1 MHGHS
6 GLSIVAAATL
16 VTAGTGIRTAAGA
29 AAGDGPVPPQRGGP
43 IQRSQGSSRPSP
55 ESPTWG
61 GTWTEGPFS
70 EDSLDTKPPLRTP
83 PEHLE
88 ANFSWEPEGRRTSR
102 TGGSIG
108 VSRARR
114 VRRRGFIGPKAVA
127 RGDTRPGGGCQSGT
141 DSVAAAEMIRG
152 GGGGRA
158 GVRRW
163 FGGRSSDDGRYDE
176 FPDDFDYDSAADDD
190 EDENSSSNAGDG
202 NSALF
207 CWPEDEEEAAALLA
221 QDGADSI
228 SELELKDGISLAAE
242 SSLFQQQQEQGTG
255 SGSTSRGRPDRTRV
269 SGAGFRKSRV
279 GGEERRAATASGPS
293 LGGGTAAAAAAAAA
307 SPALKSST
315 AGSAPLR
322 LLTNPAEDEFT
333 PPSAE
338 PPAARGE
345 LEIVPPDDGDE
356 PRPGGRWQRQRSVL
370 GAVVSA
376 LMGALGL
383 KLWEGLVRGGASAA
397 AAAAAAAAEVERGVS
412 RGGAEEE
419 EEEAAV
425 AAAMEEEAA
434 LQQEKILAL
443 ENHLAYLEEDRRR
456 AALSAKEAR
465 SNRRKDDRQLKEY
478 VHTLEVHLDQLSK
491 EKQESETAMLEA
503 VRAETTKALKQG
515 SHATAAAAAAADEE
529 VRQARAELEAA
540 QALLEEALKEKAVAV
555 QEKAAGDAL
564 LRTEQGKR
572 AALEKEVER
581 LKESTSTLTQRLL
594 DAVAK
599 ADRADEKER
608 DAATAKAVAEREEI
622 EAAVAAAR
630 GEETARCR
638 EEFYSAL
645 AEEKEKLRK
654 QMEVRLATMRAGLKR
669 RLQEARSERRGTTG
683 SVSGRPMSGG
693 ITAGGTAS
701 ERPTSGRTTGSG
713 NSSGSS
719 SPPE

>member
-1 MHGHS
+1 MHEHS
-6 GLSIVAAATL
+6 GLAIVAAATL
-16 VTAGTGIRTAAGA
+16 VTAGTGIHTAAAA
-29 AAGDGPVPPQRGGP
+29 AAGDGPLPPPRVGP
-43 IQRSQGSSRPSP
+43 IERPQASSRPSP
-55 ESPTWG
+55 EPPTWAS
-61 GTWTEGPFS
+61 TWTEDPFPG
-70 EDSLDTKPPLRTP
+70 DSRDTKSPLRTP

-88 ANFSWEPEGRRTSR
+88 ADFSREPEGRTTSR

-114 VRRRGFIGPKAVA
+114 VRRRGFIEPTAVE
-127 RGDTRPGGGCQSGT
+127 RGNTRPGGGSRSGT
-141 DSVAAAEMIRG
+141 GSVAAAKMIRG
-152 GGGGRA
+152 GGGGGA
-158 GVRRW
+158 GLRRW

-190 EDENSSSNAGDG
+190 EDENSSNNAGDG

-221 QDGADSI
+221 QEGEDSI

-242 SSLFQQQQEQGTG
+242 RSLFQQQQEQGTG
-255 SGSTSRGRPDRTRV
+255 SGSTSRSRPDRIRV
-269 SGAGFRKSRV
+269 SGAGFRKSRA
-279 GGEERRAATASGPS
+279 GGEERRAATAPGPS
-293 LGGGTAAAAAAAAA
+293 LGGRTAAAAAGAA

-322 LLTNPAEDEFT
+322 LSTNPAEDEFT

-356 PRPGGRWQRQRSVL
+356 PRPRGRWQRQRSVL

-383 KLWEGLVRGGASAA
+383 QLWEGLVRGGASAA
-397 AAAAAAAAEVERGVS
+397 AAAAAAAEVEGGVS

-419 EEEAAV
+419 EETAV
-425 AAAMEEEAA
+425 AAAVMEEEAA

-443 ENHLAYLEEDRRR
+443 ENQLAYLEEDRRR
-456 AALSAKEAR
+456 AAMSAKEAR

-529 VRQARAELEAA
+529 VRQARAEFGVA

-581 LKESTSTLTQRLL
+581 LKESTATLTQRLL

-599 ADRADEKER
+599 AERADEEER
-608 DAATAKAVAEREEI
+608 DAATAKDVAEREEI

-630 GEETARCR
+630 EEETARCR

-654 QMEVRLATMRAGLKR
+654 QMEVRLATVRAGLKR

-683 SVSGRPMSGG
+683 SGSGRPMGGG

-719 SPPE
+719 RPPE